1 MFKSSRQLRGLG
13 VWLLTFSQAL
23 VFAGCREAGGRGS
36 KSGGMGSTAPG
47 ATSGPNIGLI
57 LYNVLHHNLETTGT
71 PAQVQSLEKDKNLF
85 VDAVNR
91 MLPTNVSSNLF
102 PTINKL
108 LPLVDDDTIPNGMKD
123 VEGILKD
130 LLADPDAVKAFAGLL
145 SGPKVQLSID
155 PKDLIRLVGRLLA
168 HPEFDSLFK
177 ATNGLIRTQ
186 PDVLRNIQSLIAR
199 KLQGVNANTFMG
211 SPINLQGLAS
221 ALLSPVD
228 VNGLGNLG
236 EPAWAV
242 RLDKNGNP
250 KVSLEPASGKVLPPF
265 VDDGTGV
272 AAVDANGK
280 PIDAQGAVIAIKPFG
295 TDGSRDSYGRALAAG
310 GLTQYEYFNAKETL
324 LAEILI
330 LVGNLIRAGV
340 PNDFE
345 TVIDKIAGRVQHP
358 DPNDPWTGFDGMCPL
373 VDLLCTTSEL
383 ARHTPAPQL
392 LEGLALMVKADPAGF
407 EALVTELLI
416 AISLA
421 GQSGF
426 ASGGN
431 TKMLDD
437 LMPLLSDA
445 AKVSGNGVSAL
456 RALLRSFNTA
466 QSQLTNLPKGFALM
480 MKYHDYGK
488 KILTGPGLPSEM
500 ERLLGIMDRSNG
512 CNAPILGNL
521 AVLYLDTMAG
531 NNKAILGLKLDI
543 HTMNKLMGIG
553 PLRSLLCSQLH
564 ADDVGVLQDFVDTG
578 SLDAFTPIA
587 KAFSDQGQTRLLVDI
602 MLALGKTYATAM
614 RPNEPAVVKLLE
626 SGAVEKLFQAID
638 RMSKVKLPSNGAML
652 IDVLADTVTALVESK
667 TITDRKGRTFP
678 NLMKF
683 MSAPLADL
691 ATECQN
697 AGVTTELNRALG
709 NVTGQILSTYT
720 DANGKTKLVYS
731 GLITTLGDTLSFLSN
746 QIPVDPVAKNKW
758 CDDQQK
764 LMVDLFTGRD
774 FAAITEFLLAV
785 NGSPDCDTFKAAIAG
800 LFTPMPS
807 ASYDALGAI
816 LQLTA
821 ALIQHKPSAPMSP
834 QMAAGMAKVMN
845 FMGAEMDPK
854 AGKTQRLLNMIVK
867 ITIADD
873 GLLILK
879 VVRGALDM
887 GPNGAD
893 EPPIMIIMHVMDNV
907 KKAGPPAAASASP
920 EDALT
925 KQLNG
930 MIAFMNDQ
938 KAGLPHFV
946 NLIKGRNK

>member
-1 MFKSSRQLRGLG
+1 
-13 VWLLTFSQAL
+13 
-23 VFAGCREAGGRGS
+23 
-36 KSGGMGSTAPG
+36 
-47 ATSGPNIGLI
+47 
-57 LYNVLHHNLETTGT
+57 
-71 PAQVQSLEKDKNLF
+71 
-85 VDAVNR
+85 
-91 MLPTNVSSNLF
+91 NVSQNLF

-108 LPLVDDDTIPNGMKD
+108 LPLVDDDTIPDGMKD
-123 VEGILKD
+123 IEGIVRD
-130 LLADPDAVKAFAGLL
+130 LLADPDAVNAFAGLL

-155 PKDLIRLVGRLLA
+155 PKDLLRLVGRLLA

-177 ATNGLIRTQ
+177 ATNGLIKAK

-199 KLQGVNANTFMG
+199 KLQGMTPATFTG

-228 VNGLGNLG
+228 TGGLGNLG

-250 KVSLEPASGKVLPPF
+250 KVSVDPASGRILPPF

-272 AAVDANGK
+272 AAVDANNK
-280 PIDAQGAVIAIKPFG
+280 PVDATGAVVAIKPFG
-295 TDGSRDSYGRALAAG
+295 TDGSRDTYGRALAPG
-310 GLTQYEYFNAKETL
+310 GLTLFDYFNAKETL
-324 LAEILI
+324 LAEILM

-340 PNDFE
+340 PNDLE
-345 TVIDKIAGRVQHP
+345 TVVDKIATRVQNP
-358 DPNDPWTGFDGMCPL
+358 DPNDPWTGFDGSCPL
-373 VDLLCTTSEL
+373 VDLLCTTSEI
-383 ARHTPAPQL
+383 ARRTPAPQL
-392 LEGLALMVKADPAGF
+392 LEGLALMVKADPVGF
-407 EALVTELLI
+407 EALVTELVI
-416 AISLA
+416 AINLA
-421 GQSGF
+421 AKSGF
-426 ASGGN
+426 NSGGN

-445 AKVSGNGVSAL
+445 AKVQGNGISAL

-466 QSQLTNLPKGFALM
+466 QAQLSNLPKGFALM
-480 MKYHDYGK
+480 MKYHDFGK
-488 KILTGPGLPSEM
+488 KILTAPGLPSEM

-512 CNAPILGNL
+512 CNAPLLGNL
-521 AVLYLDTMAG
+521 AVLYIDTMAG
-531 NNKAILGLKLDI
+531 NNKSILGLKLDI

-553 PLRSLLCSQLH
+553 PLRSLLCSALH

-626 SGAVEKLFQAID
+626 SGAVEKLFTAID

-652 IDVLADTVTALVESK
+652 IDVLADTATAFVESK
-667 TITDRKGRTFP
+667 PITDRKGRTYP

-683 MSAPLADL
+683 ASAPLADL

-709 NVTGQILSTYT
+709 NVADQLLATYT
-720 DANGKTKLVYS
+720 DAGGKTKLVYS
-731 GLITTLGDTLSFLSN
+731 GLITTLGDTLSFLSQ
-746 QIPVDPVAKNKW
+746 QIPADPVARNTW
-758 CDDQQK
+758 CDDQRQ
-764 LMVDLFTGRD
+764 LMIDLFTGRD
-774 FAAITEFLLAV
+774 FAAIAEFLLAV
-785 NGSPDCDTFKAAIAG
+785 NGSPDCDTFKAALAG
-800 LFTPMPS
+800 LFTPQPS

-816 LQLTA
+816 LQLAA

-834 QMAAGMAKVMN
+834 QLAAGMAKVMN

-854 AGKTQRLLNMIVK
+854 AGKTTRLLNMIVK

-879 VVRGALDM
+879 IVRNAIDM

-893 EPPIMIIMHVMDNV
+893 EPPVLVVMAVMDNV
-907 KKAGPPAAASASP
+907 KKAGPASTATSAS
-920 EDALT
+920 DALT

-930 MIAFMNDQ
+930 MLDFMNDQ
-938 KAGLPHFV
+938 TNGLPHFV
-946 NLIKGRNK
+946 KLIKGRNKTQ